1 MREMRIEFI
10 FFRGFMRTFVSSK
23 WERGR
28 GIVWLCWGQFWWTVV
43 GLYSKLL
50 TKALL
55 SLNNELGMDD
65 DVLGKI
71 SWEIFGQGVVEITD

>member
-1 MREMRIEFI
+1 MVLC
-10 FFRGFMRTFVSSK
+10 GFVGDNF
-23 WERGR
+23 G
-28 GIVWLCWGQFWWTVV
+28 WTVV